1 MKMNQA
7 KQVVRKTKCIQ
18 QYNNEFNKLNKNI
31 HNDLKHFLNEH
42 ERMTLNY
49 NKMEQSSMQ

>member
-18 QYNNEFNKLNKNI
+18 QEYNEFNKLNWKI
-31 HNDLKHFLNEH
+31 HNDLKHFLSEH
-42 ERMTLNY
+42 ERMI
-49 NKMEQSSMQ
+49 